1 MFPPERVIAL
11 TIFIALNFILA
22 GHKKKPKLMSVTI
35 NERPHKLKVRLLT
48 YQVLLSVVI
57 KVQTG
62 ESFLQLITTRKK
74 RQRDSSSLCSDKKRE
89 NIHLYFNFWN
99 QCFISR

>member
-1 MFPPERVIAL
+1 MFPQERVIAL

-48 YQVLLSVVI
+48 VLLSVVI

-62 ESFLQLITTRKK
+62 ESFLQLITFRKK
-74 RQRDSSSLCSDKKRE
+74 RQRDSSILCSDKKRE
-89 NIHLYFNFWN
+89 NMHFVF
-99 QCFISR
+99 

>member
-1 MFPPERVIAL
+1 MFPQERVIAL

-48 YQVLLSVVI
+48 YQLLLSVVI

-62 ESFLQLITTRKK
+62 ESFLQLVATRKK
-74 RQRDSSSLCSDKKRE
+74 RQRDSSILCSDKKRE
-89 NIHLYFNFWN
+89 NTHFVFQFLESVFY
-99 QCFISR
+99 